1 MIWSGRNGKEE
12 HLLRTISHNPR
23 RGEIWDVNFDP
34 TIGTEIQ
41 KKRPAVVVN
50 VNSIRHLKIRLI
62 APITSWKKEYTGKI
76 WIVNIKPNTFNGLSW
91 ESAVD
96 TMQIKG
102 ADVQRFIRQRGKLNA
117 TQMDDI
123 TAAIAAIIGYQ

>member
-1 MIWSGRNGKEE
+1 M
-12 HLLRTISHNPR
+12 LRTTSHNPR

-62 APITSWKKEYTGKI
+62 APITSWKKEYAGKI
-76 WIVNIKPNTFNGLSW
+76 WIVNIKPDAFNGLSW

-102 ADVQRFIRQRGKLNA
+102 ADVQRFIRQRGKLNTA
-117 TQMDDI
+117 QMDDI

>member
-1 MIWSGRNGKEE
+1 M
-12 HLLRTISHNPR
+12 
-23 RGEIWDVNFDP
+23 
-34 TIGTEIQ
+34 
-41 KKRPAVVVN
+41 VVN

-76 WIVNIKPNTFNGLSW
+76 WIVNIKSNVSNGLNW

-102 ADVQRFIRQRGKLNA
+102 ADMQRFITQRGKLNA
-117 TQMDDI
+117 AQMDDI
-123 TAAIAAIIGYQ
+123 TAAIAAIIDYQ

>member
-1 MIWSGRNGKEE
+1 M
-12 HLLRTISHNPR
+12 LRTINHNPR

-50 VNSIRHLKIRLI
+50 VNSIKHLKIRLI
-62 APITSWKKEYTGKI
+62 APITSWNQEYSNKI
-76 WIVNIKPNTFNGLSW
+76 WFINIKPDDFNGLSW

-96 TMQIKG
+96 TMQING
-102 ADVQRFIRQRGKLNA
+102 ADIGRFSEKLGRLTA
-117 TQMDDI
+117 AQMDDI